1 LCLAAIL
8 VLSGLLE
15 FVKLGQNGYANTYY
29 SAAVKSMLRSWHNF
43 FFVAADPN
51 GLITVDKPP
60 LALWLQALSAKLFG
74 FAPLS
79 LIVPEGICA
88 VLAVALLYWIV
99 APRFGRVAG
108 LVAALALAVF
118 PSFVAVSRENAVDP
132 LLILLM
138 LGACGAG
145 LAAIDS
151 GRFRTLVWC
160 GVLVG
165 LAFNTKSLAA
175 LLVVPGIAVGYL
187 VCAPGSWRRRLGQL
201 AVAGVVF
208 VAVAV
213 SWSLAVDLT
222 PASARP
228 FIGSTS
234 ANSEFQLE
242 FGYNGFGRVGG
253 QQGGPGSTKT
263 YLTRAQTRPLV
274 RRGVNVPLTSSERH
288 YIATHRPVVVR
299 NPPVSHKKG
308 RRRAVSPVPF
318 GGPRGP
324 LRIFGEGMGGQ
335 AGWLVPLALI
345 GMLGLGLVLRGRS
358 GDRRLAGLFV
368 LGGWFLVELLALDFS
383 AGIVHPYYSSALG
396 PGLAAMAGGG
406 AVAMG
411 SLVRSERPRWALGGY
426 LLAVAAIACTAAAQ
440 LVLIARE
447 GDPLWW
453 RVPLV
458 VACVVALIV
467 IAAARARAGWALG
480 VAVGALLVA
489 PMVYSFSVWLAPV
502 SGTFPVAGPY
512 SYPGHGGYG
521 LTAAGLSADL
531 ALVAFLHSQGETRP
545 YALLTVSSDQ
555 ASPLILLG
563 VAASAEGGYNTT
575 DPALS
580 GDQLATLVS
589 EDKARYMLVS
599 GIYSTR
605 GGNGASTAAR
615 LVCPEVPASVWA
627 GGITSTGNY
636 LVDCRGKATELR
648 HPYRSAREFLRAHPR
663 VHYAL

>member
-1 LCLAAIL
+1 
-8 VLSGLLE
+8 
-15 FVKLGQNGYANTYY
+15 
-29 SAAVKSMLRSWHNF
+29 
-43 FFVAADPN
+43 
-51 GLITVDKPP
+51 
-60 LALWLQALSAKLFG
+60 
-74 FAPLS
+74 
-79 LIVPEGICA
+79 
-88 VLAVALLYWIV
+88 
-99 APRFGRVAG
+99 
-108 LVAALALAVF
+108 
-118 PSFVAVSRENAVDP
+118 
-132 LLILLM
+132 
-138 LGACGAG
+138 
-145 LAAIDS
+145 
-151 GRFRTLVWC
+151 
-160 GVLVG
+160 
-165 LAFNTKSLAA
+165 
-175 LLVVPGIAVGYL
+175 
-187 VCAPGSWRRRLGQL
+187 
-201 AVAGVVF
+201 
-208 VAVAV
+208 
-213 SWSLAVDLT
+213 
-222 PASARP
+222 
-228 FIGSTS
+228 
-234 ANSEFQLE
+234 
-242 FGYNGFGRVGG
+242 
-253 QQGGPGSTKT
+253 
-263 YLTRAQTRPLV
+263 
-274 RRGVNVPLTSSERH
+274 
-288 YIATHRPVVVR
+288 
-299 NPPVSHKKG
+299 
-308 RRRAVSPVPF
+308 
-318 GGPRGP
+318 
-324 LRIFGEGMGGQ
+324 
-335 AGWLVPLALI
+335 
-345 GMLGLGLVLRGRS
+345 
-358 GDRRLAGLFV
+358 
-368 LGGWFLVELLALDFS
+368 
-383 AGIVHPYYSSALG
+383 
-396 PGLAAMAGGG
+396 MAGGG
-406 AVAMG
+406 AVAIG

-467 IAAARARAGWALG
+467 IAAVRARAGWALG

-648 HPYRSAREFLRAHPR
+648 HPYRSARELPARPSQGALRSLSGGDRCQRAPDR
-663 VHYAL
+663 RLDR